1 LLYLQKL
8 VWLYKEQEKINH
20 MGKVQVEDLL
30 LAGSHFGH
38 LTRRWDPK
46 MRKYIFMERNG
57 IHIIDLKKTLSL
69 LEEAANALSKISA
82 EGKKILFVGTKKQ
95 AKQIIKD
102 EAERSN
108 AFYVSERWLGGMLTN
123 FNTVR
128 KSIKKLTNIQ
138 RMETDGTFDKLVKKE
153 RLILTREKE
162 KLEKVLNGI
171 VNMTRLPGAIF
182 VVDIR
187 KEHIAISEARKL
199 SIPVYAIVDTNCD
212 PDLVDYPIPA
222 NDDAVKSIEIITRA
236 IADAVLQGVNEAKIK
251 AEDESEEMKEKLE
264 K

>member
-1 LLYLQKL
+1 
-8 VWLYKEQEKINH
+8 
-20 MGKVQVEDLL
+20 MAKVQIEDLL

-46 MRKYIFMERNG
+46 MKKYIFMERNG
-57 IHIIDLKKTLSL
+57 IHIIDLKKTLDL
-69 LEEAANALSKISA
+69 LIEACNSISKISA

-95 AKQIIKD
+95 AKQIVKD
-102 EAERSN
+102 EAEKCG

-138 RMETDGTFDKLVKKE
+138 KMETDGTIDQFVKKE
-153 RLILTREKE
+153 RLILSRDRE

-182 VVDIR
+182 VVDIK
-187 KEHIAISEARKL
+187 KEHIAISEAKKL
-199 SIPVYAIVDTNCD
+199 NIPVYAIVDTNCD

-222 NDDAVKSIEIITRA
+222 NDDAVKSIEIILKA
-236 IADAVLQGVNEAKIK
+236 ISDAAIDGSNVAKIIK
-251 AEDESEEMKEKLE
+251 EDESEEMKEKLE
-264 K
+264 KA

>member
-1 LLYLQKL
+1 LT
-8 VWLYKEQEKINH
+8 
-20 MGKVQVEDLL
+20 KVTIEELL

-46 MRKYIFMERNG
+46 MKKYIFMERNG
-57 IHIIDLKKTLSL
+57 IHIIDLKKTLRL
-69 LEEAANALSKISA
+69 LEDTCNSIMKITS
-82 EGKKILFVGTKKQ
+82 EGKKLLFVGTKKQ

-102 EAERSN
+102 EAERCGSY
-108 AFYVSERWLGGMLTN
+108 YVSERWLGGMLTN

-138 RMETDGTFDKLVKKE
+138 KMETDGSMEKFVKKE
-153 RLILTREKE
+153 RLIMTRDKE

-182 VVDIR
+182 VVDIK
-187 KEHIAISEARKL
+187 KEHIAISEAKKL
-199 SIPVYAIVDTNCD
+199 NIPVYAIVDTNCD

-236 IADAVLQGVNEAKIK
+236 IADAAIEGSQQAKIR

-264 K
+264 Q

>member
-1 LLYLQKL
+1 LTQ
-8 VWLYKEQEKINH
+8 
-20 MGKVQVEDLL
+20 VQIEDLL

-46 MRKYIFMERNG
+46 MKKYIFMERNG
-57 IHIIDLKKTLSL
+57 IHIIDLKKTLEL
-69 LEEAANALSKISA
+69 LIEACNSISKISTD
-82 EGKKILFVGTKKQ
+82 GKKVLFIGTKKQ

-102 EAERSN
+102 EAERSGS
-108 AFYVSERWLGGMLTN
+108 FYVCERWLGGMLTN

-138 RMETDGTFDKLVKKE
+138 KMETDGTIDQFVKKE
-153 RLILTREKE
+153 RLILSRDKE

-171 VNMTRLPGAIF
+171 VSMTKLPGAIF
-182 VVDIR
+182 VVDIK

-199 SIPVYAIVDTNCD
+199 NIPVYAIVDTNCD

-222 NDDAVKSIEIITRA
+222 NDDAVKSIQIITKA
-236 IADAVLQGVNEAKIK
+236 IADAAIVGTQVAKIK

-264 K
+264 KR

>member
-1 LLYLQKL
+1 
-8 VWLYKEQEKINH
+8 
-20 MGKVQVEDLL
+20 
-30 LAGSHFGH
+30 
-38 LTRRWDPK
+38 
-46 MRKYIFMERNG
+46 
-57 IHIIDLKKTLSL
+57 
-69 LEEAANALSKISA
+69 
-82 EGKKILFVGTKKQ
+82 
-95 AKQIIKD
+95 
-102 EAERSN
+102 
-108 AFYVSERWLGGMLTN
+108 MLTN

>member
-1 LLYLQKL
+1 
-8 VWLYKEQEKINH
+8 
-20 MGKVQVEDLL
+20 MAKVQIEDLL

-57 IHIIDLKKTLSL
+57 IHIIDLKKTLQL
-69 LEEAANALSKISA
+69 LEETCNAIMKISA

-102 EAERSN
+102 EAERCG

-138 RMETDGTFDKLVKKE
+138 KMEVDGTIDQFVKKE
-153 RLILTREKE
+153 RLILSRDKE

-171 VNMTRLPGAIF
+171 VSMTRLPGAIF

-187 KEHIAISEARKL
+187 KEHIAISEAKKL
-199 SIPVYAIVDTNCD
+199 NIPVYAIVDTNCD

-222 NDDAVKSIEIITRA
+222 NDDAVKSIQIITKA
-236 IADAVLQGVNEAKIK
+236 IADAAIEGSQVAKIK
-251 AEDESEEMKEKLE
+251 VEDESAEMKEKQE
-264 K
+264 QAT

>member
-1 LLYLQKL
+1 
-8 VWLYKEQEKINH
+8 
-20 MGKVQVEDLL
+20 MAKVQIEDLL

-46 MRKYIFMERNG
+46 MKKYIFMERNG
-57 IHIIDLKKTLSL
+57 IHIIDLKKTLDL
-69 LEEAANALSKISA
+69 LIEACNSISKISA

-95 AKQIIKD
+95 AKQIVKD
-102 EAERSN
+102 EAEKCG

-138 RMETDGTFDKLVKKE
+138 KMETDGTIDQFVKKE
-153 RLILTREKE
+153 RLILSRDRE

-182 VVDIR
+182 VVDIK
-187 KEHIAISEARKL
+187 KEHIAISEAKKL
-199 SIPVYAIVDTNCD
+199 NIPVYAIVDTNCD

-222 NDDAVKSIEIITRA
+222 NDDAVKSIEIILRA
-236 IADAVLQGVNEAKIK
+236 ISDAAIDGSNVAKIIK
-251 AEDESEEMKEKLE
+251 EDESEEMKEKLE
-264 K
+264 RA

>member
-1 LLYLQKL
+1 
-8 VWLYKEQEKINH
+8 
-20 MGKVQVEDLL
+20 MAKVQIEDLL

-57 IHIIDLKKTLSL
+57 IHIIDLKKTLGL
-69 LEEAANALSKISA
+69 LEEASNSISKISA

-95 AKQIIKD
+95 AKQIVKD
-102 EAERSN
+102 EAERCG
-108 AFYVSERWLGGMLTN
+108 AYYVSERWLGGMLTN

-138 RMETDGTFDKLVKKE
+138 KMETDGTIDKFVKKE
-153 RLILTREKE
+153 RLILSRDRE

-171 VNMTRLPGAIF
+171 VSMTRLPGAIF
-182 VVDIR
+182 VVDIK
-187 KEHIAISEARKL
+187 KEHIAISEAKKL
-199 SIPVYAIVDTNCD
+199 NIPVYAIVDTNCD

-222 NDDAVKSIEIITRA
+222 NDDAVKSIEIILKA
-236 IADAVLQGVNEAKIK
+236 IADAAIEGTQVAKIK
-251 AEDESEEMKEKLE
+251 QEDESEEMKEKME
-264 K
+264 NA

>member
-1 LLYLQKL
+1 MKL
-8 VWLYKEQEKINH
+8 FWLTKEQEKTKS
-20 MGKVQVEDLL
+20 MSKVQVEDLL

-46 MRKYIFMERNG
+46 MKKYIFMERNG

-69 LEEAANALSKISA
+69 IDEASNALARISG
-82 EGKKILFVGTKKQ
+82 EGRKVLFVGTKKQ

-102 EAERSN
+102 QAERCG

-138 RMETDGTFDKLVKKE
+138 RMEADGTFEKLVKKE
-153 RLILTREKE
+153 RLILSRERE

-199 SIPVYAIVDTNCD
+199 NIPVYAIVDTNCD
-212 PDLVDYPIPA
+212 PDLVDYPVPA

-236 IADAVLQGVNEAKIK
+236 MADAVLQGVNEARIK
-251 AEDESEEMKEKLE
+251 EEDESEEMKEKLE
-264 K
+264 Q

>member
-1 LLYLQKL
+1 
-8 VWLYKEQEKINH
+8 
-20 MGKVQVEDLL
+20 MTKVQIEDLL

-46 MRKYIFMERNG
+46 MKKFIFMERNG
-57 IHIIDLKKTLSL
+57 IHIIDLKKTLEL
-69 LEEAANALSKISA
+69 LEEACNSISKIST
-82 EGKKILFVGTKKQ
+82 EGKKVLFIGTKKQ

-102 EAERSN
+102 QAERSGS
-108 AFYVSERWLGGMLTN
+108 FYVCERWLGGMLTN

-138 RMETDGTFDKLVKKE
+138 KMETDGTIDQFVKKE
-153 RLILTREKE
+153 RLILSRDKE

-171 VNMTRLPGAIF
+171 VNMTKIPGAIF
-182 VVDIR
+182 VVDIK

-199 SIPVYAIVDTNCD
+199 NIPVYAIVDTNCD

-222 NDDAVKSIEIITRA
+222 NDDAVKSIEIITKA
-236 IADAVLQGVNEAKIK
+236 IADAAIIGNQVAKIK

-264 K
+264 QN

>member
-1 LLYLQKL
+1 
-8 VWLYKEQEKINH
+8 
-20 MGKVQVEDLL
+20 MAKVQIEDLL

-46 MRKYIFMERNG
+46 MKKYIFMERNG
-57 IHIIDLKKTLSL
+57 IHIIDLKKTLDLL
-69 LEEAANALSKISA
+69 LEACNSISKISA

-95 AKQIIKD
+95 AKQIVKD
-102 EAERSN
+102 EAEKCG

-138 RMETDGTFDKLVKKE
+138 KMETDGTIDQFVKKE
-153 RLILTREKE
+153 RLILSRDRE

-182 VVDIR
+182 VVDIK
-187 KEHIAISEARKL
+187 KEHIAISEAKKL
-199 SIPVYAIVDTNCD
+199 NIPVYAIVDTNCD

-222 NDDAVKSIEIITRA
+222 NDDAVKSIEIILKA
-236 IADAVLQGVNEAKIK
+236 ISDAAIDGSNVAKIIK
-251 AEDESEEMKEKLE
+251 EDESEEMKEKLE
-264 K
+264 KA

>member
-1 LLYLQKL
+1 
-8 VWLYKEQEKINH
+8 
-20 MGKVQVEDLL
+20 MAKVQIEDLL

-57 IHIIDLKKTLSL
+57 IHIIDLKKTLQL
-69 LEEAANALSKISA
+69 LEDTCNAISKIST

-102 EAERSN
+102 QAEKCG
-108 AFYVSERWLGGMLTN
+108 AYYVSERWLGGMLTN

-138 RMETDGTFDKLVKKE
+138 KMETDGTIDKFVKKE
-153 RLILTREKE
+153 RLILSRDKE

-182 VVDIR
+182 VVDIK
-187 KEHIAISEARKL
+187 KEHIAISEAKKL
-199 SIPVYAIVDTNCD
+199 NIPVYAIVDTNCD

-236 IADAVLQGVNEAKIK
+236 ISDAVLEGGQVAKIK
-251 AEDESEEMKEKLE
+251 SEDESEEMKEKLE

>member
-1 LLYLQKL
+1 
-8 VWLYKEQEKINH
+8 
-20 MGKVQVEDLL
+20 MATVQIEDLL

-46 MRKYIFMERNG
+46 MKKYIFMERNG
-57 IHIIDLKKTLSL
+57 IHIIDLKKTLDLL
-69 LEEAANALSKISA
+69 LEACNSISKISS

-102 EAERSN
+102 EAERCG
-108 AFYVSERWLGGMLTN
+108 AFYVCERWLGGMLTN

-138 RMETDGTFDKLVKKE
+138 KMESDGTIDKFVKKE
-153 RLILTREKE
+153 RLIMSRDRE

-182 VVDIR
+182 VVDIK
-187 KEHIAISEARKL
+187 KEHIAISEAKKL
-199 SIPVYAIVDTNCD
+199 NIPVYAIVDTNCD

-222 NDDAVKSIEIITRA
+222 NDDAVKSIEIILKA
-236 IADAVLQGVNEAKIK
+236 ISGAVVDGGTIAKIK
-251 AEDESEEMKEKLE
+251 QEDESAEMKEKLE
-264 K
+264 QA

>member
-1 LLYLQKL
+1 LA
-8 VWLYKEQEKINH
+8 
-20 MGKVQVEDLL
+20 KVQIEDLL

-46 MRKYIFMERNG
+46 MKKYIFMERNG
-57 IHIIDLKKTLSL
+57 IHIIDLKKTLDL
-69 LEEAANALSKISA
+69 LIEACNSISKISA

-95 AKQIIKD
+95 AKQIVKD
-102 EAERSN
+102 EAEKCG

-138 RMETDGTFDKLVKKE
+138 KMETDGTIDQFVKKE
-153 RLILTREKE
+153 RLILSRDRE

-182 VVDIR
+182 VVDIK
-187 KEHIAISEARKL
+187 KEHIAISEAKKL
-199 SIPVYAIVDTNCD
+199 NIPVYAIVDTNCD

-222 NDDAVKSIEIITRA
+222 NDDAVKSIEIILKA
-236 IADAVLQGVNEAKIK
+236 ISDAAIDGSNVAKIIK
-251 AEDESEEMKEKLE
+251 EDESEEMKEKLE
-264 K
+264 KA